1 MWSLQFCFFLVFI
14 PFCNAGF
21 FSNIQSFILDRLG
34 RRFTRR
40 QRSHEPFSTSDI
52 EILRPS
58 SADVILTL
66 TEKNQLLRAQ
76 VLSLKTFV
84 NMQKKLLL
92 DAKKEKDALR
102 KSAISLAQR
111 LHKER
116 ELDQE
121 TIKNELRNGFENEKI
136 IMIKSFEQEK
146 DLLREDHNVG
156 MEDLKSEL
164 TVQLE
169 KKTEELDL
177 SRKENSKQ
185 TVIIT
190 DFEKSNKE
198 SIQVR
203 YHFKFN
209 ATPAKTSSV
218 YTKHYHLRVLVLIET
233 TNIRILLS

>member
-1 MWSLQFCFFLVFI
+1 MKMRSLQYSVLLIFI
-14 PFCNAGF
+14 PCCNAGF
-21 FSNIQSFILDRLG
+21 FSNLQSFILDRLG

-40 QRSHEPFSTSDI
+40 QRSHEPFSVSDI
-52 EILRPS
+52 EIARPS
-58 SADVILTL
+58 SAEVILTL

-102 KSAISLAQR
+102 KSTISLAQR

-121 TIKNELRNGFENEKI
+121 SIKNELRNGFENEKI

-146 DLLREDHNVG
+146 DLLREDHSVG
-156 MEDLKSEL
+156 MDNLKSQL
-164 TVQLE
+164 TVQFE
-169 KKTEELDL
+169 KKSEELDNF
-177 SRKENSKQ
+177 RKENSKQ
-185 TVIIT
+185 TVIIN

-198 SIQVR
+198 TVQVR
-203 YHFKFN
+203 GFAGFN
-209 ATPAKTSSV
+209 PTLVVTVSCSV
-218 YTKHYHLRVLVLIET
+218 HIALAGVC
-233 TNIRILLS
+233 